1 MPNTTQKVRPNN
13 SRSDKLA
20 FRAAVLG
27 ALMFPI
33 AICSG
38 AASTQNATEPIWPTK
53 EWPTSSPEQQGLD
66 SKELAKLVDFGTT
79 HGFDSLLVARHGRIV
94 AEAYYAPYAAGI
106 PHTINSCTKSIIST
120 LTAIA
125 FKEGLLD
132 SPSHRVLDFFDRREI
147 ANLDERK
154 EAITVQNLLDM
165 TSGFDWIEPPYGP
178 APSVVEMIRSPDWV
192 KFILD
197 RPMSSAPG
205 ETFHYNSGNAH
216 LVSAI
221 LTKLTG
227 MSALEYAKAKLFGP
241 LGINDVYW
249 PHDPQGI
256 SIGPFRLW
264 LQPRDMAKIGYLY
277 LRKGVWEG
285 KQLLPPAWIDS
296 IVHATVDMHGE
307 PGDRYS
313 NLVWAIPDKHVYMAV
328 GAYRQ
333 MIMVFP
339 DQDVVAV
346 TTGRVDNYSS
356 SEFADSISGA
366 VKSDTSLTPDAAAA
380 RLLANKILDV
390 STEKPSEVDPT
401 SKMAAI
407 ISGKVYRF
415 PPNEINVKSLSLIL
429 TDPQPRYDME
439 VYAID
444 ATKPPPRFAGPIGL
458 DGRYRKGE
466 PTYIQWLG
474 IRGIMPL
481 ELLARVVVA
490 RSGTL

>member
-1 MPNTTQKVRPNN
+1 
-13 SRSDKLA
+13 
-20 FRAAVLG
+20 
-27 ALMFPI
+27 
-33 AICSG
+33 
-38 AASTQNATEPIWPTK
+38 
-53 EWPTSSPEQQGLD
+53 
-66 SKELAKLVDFGTT
+66 
-79 HGFDSLLVARHGRIV
+79 
-94 AEAYYAPYAAGI
+94 
-106 PHTINSCTKSIIST
+106 
-120 LTAIA
+120 
-125 FKEGLLD
+125 
-132 SPSHRVLDFFDRREI
+132 
-147 ANLDERK
+147 
-154 EAITVQNLLDM
+154 
-165 TSGFDWIEPPYGP
+165 
-178 APSVVEMIRSPDWV
+178 MIRSPDWV

-205 ETFHYNSGNAH
+205 DTFHYNSGNAH

-227 MSALEYAKAKLFGP
+227 MSAMEYAKAKLFGP

-264 LQPRDMAKIGYLY
+264 LPPDMAKIGYLY

-339 DQDVVAV
+339 DLDVVAV

-356 SEFADSISGA
+356 SEFADFISGA
-366 VKSDTSLTPDAAAA
+366 EKSDTSLTPDAAGA
-380 RLLANKILDV
+380 RLLTNKILDV

-415 PPNEINVKSLSLIL
+415 PPNEINVKSLSLTL

-474 IRGIMPL
+474 IRGINAVKGSWL
-481 ELLARVVVA
+481 NDHTFLIDRLILGLGEAQRWTLTFDGEKLNVRVKLGDGPEISA
-490 RSGTL
+490 DGETGG